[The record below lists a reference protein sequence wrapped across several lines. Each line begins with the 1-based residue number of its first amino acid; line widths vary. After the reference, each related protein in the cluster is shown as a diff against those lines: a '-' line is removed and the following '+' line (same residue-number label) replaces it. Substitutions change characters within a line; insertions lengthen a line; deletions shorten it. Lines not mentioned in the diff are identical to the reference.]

1 MGERSGFLPS
11 PLPEQPPPLRR
22 LRRVVLWLCLG
33 RELFD
38 LLEAT
43 FAGDEGDGA
52 PEEIEAAWLEEV
64 EDRIASVERG
74 ESVLVDYE
82 EAMARARRRIR

>member
-1 MGERSGFLPS
+1 MNERVRAIIEEARKLT
-11 PLPEQPPPLRR
+11 PEERR
-22 LRRVVLWLCLG
+22 ER
-33 RELFD
+33 FD

>member
-1 MGERSGFLPS
+1 MNERVRALIEEARK
-11 PLPEQPPPLRR
+11 LTPEER
-22 LRRVVLWLCLG
+22 L
-33 RELFD
+33 ELFD

>member
-1 MGERSGFLPS
+1 MNERVRAIIDEARKLT
-11 PLPEQPPPLRR
+11 PEER
-22 LRRVVLWLCLG
+22 

>member
-1 MGERSGFLPS
+1 MNERVRALIEEARK
-11 PLPEQPPPLRR
+11 LTPEER
-22 LRRVVLWLCLG
+22 

>member
-1 MGERSGFLPS
+1 MNERVRAIIEEARKLT
-11 PLPEQPPPLRR
+11 PEER
-22 LRRVVLWLCLG
+22 

-52 PEEIEAAWLEEV
+52 PEEIETAWLEEV
-64 EDRIASVERG
+64 EDRIARVERG

>member
-1 MGERSGFLPS
+1 MNERVRAIMEEARKLA
-11 PLPEQPPPLRR
+11 PEER
-22 LRRVVLWLCLG
+22 

-52 PEEIEAAWLEEV
+52 PEEIEAAWLDEV
-64 EDRIASVERG
+64 EALFLIACDASR
-74 ESVLVDYE
+74 
-82 EAMARARRRIR
+82 

>member
-1 MGERSGFLPS
+1 MNERVRAIIEEARKLT
-11 PLPEQPPPLRR
+11 PEER
-22 LRRVVLWLCLG
+22 

-43 FAGDEGDGA
+43 FAGDEGDSA

>member
-1 MGERSGFLPS
+1 MNERVRAIIEEARKLT
-11 PLPEQPPPLRR
+11 PEER
-22 LRRVVLWLCLG
+22 

>member
-1 MGERSGFLPS
+1 MNERVRAIIEEARKLT
-11 PLPEQPPPLRR
+11 PEER
-22 LRRVVLWLCLG
+22 

-52 PEEIEAAWLEEV
+52 PEAIEAAWLEEV

>member
-1 MGERSGFLPS
+1 MNERVRALIEEARK
-11 PLPEQPPPLRR
+11 LTPEER
-22 LRRVVLWLCLG
+22 L
-33 RELFD
+33 ELFD

-43 FAGDEGDGA
+43 FAGDEGDSA